1 MINVGITGG
10 IGSGKS
16 TVCKI
21 FETLGVPVYYSDYEA
36 RVLSDTHPDIVAGVK
51 KLFGDDIYV
60 SGKMDRKSVGEIV
73 FKDKEKLEALNK
85 IIHPVVASHFESWK
99 NRHNHYPYILKEA
112 AILFESG
119 AYKQVDKII
128 TVSAPKELRIS
139 RVVKRDGISREEV
152 LTRISNQME
161 DEEKIK
167 KSDYVIKCNDIDLV
181 IPQVVR
187 IHQELLGLE
196 K

>member
-21 FETLGVPVYYSDYEA
+21 FETLGVPVYYSDKEA
-36 RVLSDTHPDIVAGVK
+36 RILSDSDPEIVSGVK
-51 KLFGDDIYV
+51 KLFGDNIYI

-73 FKDKEKLEALNK
+73 FKDKKKLNSLNK
-85 IIHPVVASHFESWK
+85 IIHPVVAAHFGDWK
-99 NRHNHYPYILKEA
+99 KEHENYPYILKEA

-128 TVSAPKELRIS
+128 TVSAPIELRIN
-139 RVVKRDGISREEV
+139 RVSKRDGFSREDI
-152 LTRISNQME
+152 LTRIKNQM
-161 DEEKIK
+161 DDGEKIK
-167 KSDYVIKCNDIDLV
+167 LSDYVINCDDIELV
-181 IPQVVR
+181 IPQVVE
-187 IHQELLGLE
+187 IHNKIMGIS